1 MRIVQ
6 LSDLHLQPPGQR
18 LYGRVDTAACLEA
31 ALARIAT
38 LAPDLLLISGD
49 LSDRGSAAEY
59 ACLAQALAPLPCPVA
74 LMPGNHDRRDA
85 LRAAFPDQ
93 GWTGD
98 DDAPCH
104 RRLDVAAGTL
114 LLLDTVVP
122 GQEHGQVD
130 AAALDWLE
138 AACPARARTL
148 LAMHHPPFSI
158 GVAGMD
164 AIACRG
170 AAALAA
176 WLARHPNVEAVLC
189 GHVHRFVTTSFAGRP
204 ALTAPSPAHQI
215 ALDLDG
221 PAADLA
227 FTLEPGTFLLHLW
240 APGRPLTTHCVP
252 CAPAPTYRYAALGG

>member
-18 LYGRVDTAACLEA
+18 LYGQVDTAACLEA

-49 LSDRGSAAEY
+49 LSDRGSDAEY
-59 ACLAQALAPLPCPVA
+59 AYLAQALAPLSCPVA
-74 LMPGNHDRRDA
+74 LMPGNHDRREA
-85 LRAAFPDQ
+85 LRAAFPAQ
-93 GWTGD
+93 GWAGEGE
-98 DDAPCH
+98 APCH
-104 RRLDVAAGTL
+104 RRLDVASGTL

-130 AAALDWLE
+130 DAALDWLE
-138 AACPARARTL
+138 AACPTRARTL
-148 LAMHHPPFSI
+148 LVMHHPPFSI

-170 AAALAA
+170 AAALNA
-176 WLARHPNVEAVLC
+176 WLVRRPNVEAVLC
-189 GHVHRFVTTSFAGRP
+189 GHVHRFVATSFAGRP

-227 FTLEPGTFLLHLW
+227 FTLEPGAFLLHLW
-240 APGRPLTTHCVP
+240 APGSPLTTHCVP
-252 CAPAPTYRYAALGG
+252 CATAPAYRYAALGG